1 MIKSNE
7 ITTSGLTKKLGNYS
21 KDSVDEYIALLAEEF
36 KILEDKYATAL
47 INESVY
53 KDKAELF
60 ESHKTELADQIEQV
74 QKAQVQA
81 RLEGEREA
89 KNILNEANNTLT
101 RAEQKALMIEREAKE
116 KAENLIA
123 AASERANKKEASVHE
138 TTQRRIDE
146 ANAHIIKC
154 NNDANIVISNAN
166 KEASEIINQAKAE
179 ANTILATSET
189 ESKETLD
196 NAKYEANK
204 ITTTATE
211 HASLV
216 TEQANKIAAL
226 NQNIINNIRSAFDN
240 TKQLLTAY
248 TETVLNSSANLETQL
263 LDLQKQSEK
272 LFTEALPQDKLYK
285 PVNNKPVN
293 NNPQKTTNQNKN
305 QQKNKQLNKNIKDKK
320 PSDQLNSVVKQPEQ
334 ISVSKIADDA
344 HSFLKKLE
352 DEFKK

>member
-7 ITTSGLTKKLGNYS
+7 ITTSGLIKKLGNYS
-21 KDSVDEYIALLAEEF
+21 KDSVDDYIALLAEEF
-36 KILEDKYATAL
+36 KKLEDKCAQAVKNAS
-47 INESVY
+47 IY

-60 ESHKTELADQIEQV
+60 DAHKTELADQIEQV
-74 QKAQVQA
+74 QKAQAQA

-89 KNILNEANNTLT
+89 KNILNEANDTLNKAT
-101 RAEQKALMIEREAKE
+101 QKALMIEREAKE

-123 AASERANKKEASVHE
+123 AATERANKKEASVHE
-138 TTQRRIDE
+138 ATQRRIDE
-146 ANAHIIKC
+146 ANAHVIKC
-154 NNDANIVISNAN
+154 NNEANTVISNAN
-166 KEASEIINQAKAE
+166 KEASEIINEAKAE
-179 ANTILATSET
+179 ANTILTTSEV
-189 ESKETLD
+189 EAKETLD

-216 TEQANKIAAL
+216 TEQANKIATS

-240 TKQLLTAY
+240 TKQLLAAY

-285 PVNNKPVN
+285 PVNNN
-293 NNPQKTTNQNKN
+293 HQKTTTQNKN
-305 QQKNKQLNKNIKDKK
+305 SQKNKQINKNQNLKDKK
-320 PSDQLNSVVKQPEQ
+320 PVDQPVNVVKQPEP
-334 ISVSKIADDA
+334 ISVAKIADDA